1 MPHDVK
7 ALAYVSVGIL
17 GLVFGVVLFVA
28 ARQSP
33 FWARCSF
40 LGFGILTMGY
50 GTLGYLLEHYRATL
64 AYSARAHLD
73 HYRTLLGGVAI
84 GVLAA
89 LAISGQIK
97 QLMKHRKRSN
107 QSLQPTAGRRDD
119 QI

>member
-1 MPHDVK
+1 MSHDVK
-7 ALAYVSVGIL
+7 AVAYVSVGIL
-17 GLVFGVVLFVA
+17 GFFGLVLFVV

-33 FWARCSF
+33 LWARCSF
-40 LGFGILTMGY
+40 LGFGILVVAY

-64 AYSARAHLD
+64 AYPARAYLD

-84 GVLAA
+84 GVLAT